1 MRGTQTHIGKELV
14 FEFALEVREGRTDN
28 QAAQG
33 VPDEG
38 HLREALDRAELLDV
52 LLHLVRQALT
62 HLKDISFGEV
72 LIGLAREED
81 SFWVGK
87 TEIVLEKPH
96 IAGVPLE
103 PVAQH
108 EQMHTSIH
116 DY

>member
-14 FEFALEVREGRTDN
+14 FEFALEVREGSADN

-52 LLHLVRQALT
+52 LFHLVCQALP
-62 HLKDISFGEV
+62 HLKDISLGEV

-81 SFWVGK
+81 GLWVGK
-87 TEIVLEKPH
+87 TEVVLEKPH
-96 IAGVPLE
+96 ITGVPLE
-103 PVAQH
+103 SMTQH
-108 EQMHTSIH
+108 EQMYTSIH